1 MAPVRWAT
9 GRWSV
14 GKADL
19 DTEAELPRQIWG
31 LTAGR
36 GVFSKSLLECLLH
49 RESLLIVLE
58 GLLVLP

>member
-1 MAPVRWAT
+1 MVSMFLGFAK
-9 GRWSV
+9 G
-14 GKADL
+14 
-19 DTEAELPRQIWG
+19 QIWG